1 MIFLLFTIPFVTFL
15 GFVISEK
22 YLFLSINKLTTNDP
36 VVSMTINGQ
45 QKLQTLNKLYTITD
59 KKWNYR
65 LKLLFNGT
73 IILYFNII
81 AIIIYEIIQYEH
93 VDESSGNQMDKD
105 EKLQQVFLVKHCIP
119 FMMQI
124 LSFLL
129 SFLFPFIIISLGLK
143 KFSLV
148 KQKNLVFVALTLT
161 LLSYQMII
169 NNVINLKNEEA
180 SILLKLAIVGLIFMS
195 SLSAIGCIVTTYN
208 HYFLSKNQVKQQS
221 HKPNYSPKQLFKE
234 IINSPKNSLL
244 YSQLVDLVFL
254 YYCNFKNLLT
264 IFIKIPK
271 NLANLD
277 IIYGLDKITQ
287 ETGKDNKQTSNPIVV
302 TIVNIINFF
311 FYSQD
316 EKVDQVLMV
325 KVVSILLSFS
335 LFLLCF
341 NYILSFLR
349 NGLNILMYYFSFNQ
363 KHNKIN
369 FAPQIAPVS
378 NNELPMFNPET
389 VKNSRTELP
398 SHIKNFI
405 FLEFLGIYILATIL
419 VILKLFLTKEFEQY
433 LSRYVLN
440 NWITINK
447 QETQSALIKTESESE
462 KTSFLVSCLIWG
474 VNLPQ
479 FPLLNKLVMINYEKK
494 ANILANVQVLFDLSF
509 EITWGLLILSIL
521 SFEIYRF
528 KYSNAN
534 EHSIINVIV
543 KGYKKMNLNN
553 PAKIYG
559 NIKRRCGL

>member
-22 YLFLSINKLTTNDP
+22 FLFLSINKLTTNDP
-36 VVSMTINGQ
+36 VVAMNINGQ
-45 QKLQTLNKLYTITD
+45 QKLKILNKLYTITD

-65 LKLLFNGT
+65 LKLLFDGT

-119 FMMQI
+119 FLMQI

-129 SFLFPFIIISLGLK
+129 SFLFPFIIITLGLR
-143 KFSLV
+143 KFNLV
-148 KQKNLVFVALTLT
+148 KQQNLMFVAFTLT
-161 LLSYQMII
+161 LFSYQMII
-169 NNVINLKNEEA
+169 NNVINLKNDEA

-208 HYFLSKNQVKQQS
+208 HYFLSHNELKQQS
-221 HKPNYSPKQLFKE
+221 HKPYYSPKQLLKE
-234 IINSPKNSLL
+234 ILNSPKNSWL

-287 ETGKDNKQTSNPIVV
+287 ETGKDNKQQSNPIVV

-311 FYSQD
+311 YYSQD

-325 KVVSILLSFS
+325 KIISILLSFS

-349 NGLNILMYYFSFNQ
+349 NGLNILMYYFSLNQ
-363 KHNKIN
+363 KHNTSNIS
-369 FAPQIAPVS
+369 PQIPSVS
-378 NNELPMFNPET
+378 NKELPMFNPET
-389 VKNSRTELP
+389 VKSSRSELP

-419 VILKLFLTKEFEQY
+419 VILKLFLTKEFEEY

-440 NWITINK
+440 NWISINK
-447 QETQSALIKTESESE
+447 QETQSSLIKTEIENE
-462 KTSFLVSCLIWG
+462 KASFLVNFLRWV

-479 FPLLNKLVMINYEKK
+479 FPLLNKLVIINYEKK
-494 ANILANVQVLFDLSF
+494 ASILANVQVLFDISF
-509 EITWGLLILSIL
+509 EITWGLLILLIL

-528 KYSNAN
+528 KYAN
-534 EHSIINVIV
+534 VKEHSMISIV
-543 KGYKKMNLNN
+543 MKGYKKINLNN
-553 PAKIYG
+553 PSKIYED
-559 NIKRRCGL
+559 IKRRFAW